1 MDVMVVILGLLR
13 EAINEEKKKYEWKIP
28 FQAGDQDTEWKFP
41 FIFYFDGFPKGK
53 VKNVCISWDSR
64 RREEVQ
70 EVEKT
75 AL

>member
-1 MDVMVVILGLLR
+1 MVILGLLR
-13 EAINEEKKKYEWKIP
+13 EAINEEKKKMNGK
-28 FQAGDQDTEWKFP
+28 FHSRLGTEWKFP

>member
-13 EAINEEKKKYEWKIP
+13 EAINEEKKKMNGKFHYRL
-28 FQAGDQDTEWKFP
+28 GTEWKFP

>member
-1 MDVMVVILGLLR
+1 MVIWGLLR
-13 EAINEEKKKYEWKIP
+13 EAINEEKKKNECKIP
-28 FQAGDQDTEWKFP
+28 VKGGDQGTEWKFP
-41 FIFYFDGFPKGK
+41 FIFCFDGFPKGK